1 MTEITV
7 TKVPTMKVMTTN
19 DDACIYDDE
28 AVRNTKTMDHGQ
40 TRMMA
45 MLMITMLMRNGER

>member
-1 MTEITV
+1 MTEITM

-19 DDACIYDDE
+19 DDACMHDDE
-28 AVRNTKTMDHGQ
+28 ALRITKTMYHGQ